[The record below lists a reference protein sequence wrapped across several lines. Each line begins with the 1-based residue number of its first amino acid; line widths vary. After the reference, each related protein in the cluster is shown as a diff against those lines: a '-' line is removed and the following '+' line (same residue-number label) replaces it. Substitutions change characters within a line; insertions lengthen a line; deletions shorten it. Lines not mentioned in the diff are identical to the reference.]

1 MGTPQTKR
9 EQGMATDDAWRG
21 EMWDAIGR
29 GLAAHTIM
37 LRDSA
42 IVDDSIAASLLTAI
56 DGARR
61 GAPLDVPGS
70 LGLVAAFDDR
80 VDSLIAAGAT
90 GAVRIARARHDLA
103 ATAQRLVLRD
113 RALTLTAALDTSRS
127 ALLDLAES
135 HVFTLMPVWS
145 GSSPLQPTNFAH
157 FLTGTLAPFGRAAR
171 MLHAVYEDLDRSP
184 LGSAALAGPGPPV
197 DRDETADLLGS
208 EGPVEST
215 FDALSA
221 IDHLVATG
229 EAAAASVT
237 PVRRLA
243 AELMLWLRTEPQ
255 ALRLAD
261 ELLAAPDAN
270 LPHFR
275 PPALLERLVA
285 DARQVESDA
294 VSIAGMTRD
303 IPYGPVGEMADEA
316 TKIAGSALSRA
327 AATNETFAMVVS
339 GPIEINRAWLARNA
353 GYALVTS
360 GDLADFFMAEEAI
373 DPSAAREIAA
383 LTTARARQ
391 EGLEAS
397 GITPAMI
404 DAAALL
410 VIGRELGIEIER
422 LGAYLAPRRFIEKRT
437 VLGGPAAPAVREY
450 LATERGQ
457 LKADQQWLEEKRRRI
472 GLADENLE
480 IRTHELLSAA
490 SFS

>member
-1 MGTPQTKR
+1 
-9 EQGMATDDAWRG
+9 MATDNAWRG
-21 EMWDAIGR
+21 EMWDGIGR
-29 GLAAHTIM
+29 GLAAHAVM

-61 GAPLDVPGS
+61 GAPPDVPGS
-70 LGLVAAFDDR
+70 LALVAAFDDR

-113 RALTLTAALDTSRS
+113 RALTLAAALDTSRS

-157 FLTGTLAPFGRAAR
+157 FLTGTLAPLGRAAR
-171 MLHAVYEDLDRSP
+171 TLHAVYEDLDRSP
-184 LGSAALAGPGPPV
+184 LGSAALAGPGLPV

-221 IDHLVATG
+221 IDHLVAAG

-243 AELMLWLRTEPQ
+243 TELMLWLRTEPQ

-275 PPALLERLVA
+275 PPALLERLAA

-294 VSIAGMTRD
+294 AAIAGMTRD

-316 TKIAGSALSRA
+316 TKMAGVALSRA

-360 GDLADFFMAEEAI
+360 GDLADFFMAEEAL

-450 LATERGQ
+450 LATERSR

-472 GLADENLE
+472 ALADENLE

>member
-1 MGTPQTKR
+1 
-9 EQGMATDDAWRG
+9 MATDNAWRG

-29 GLAAHTIM
+29 GLAAHAVM

-61 GAPLDVPGS
+61 GTPADVLGS
-70 LGLVAAFDDR
+70 LELVGAFDDR
-80 VDSLIAAGAT
+80 VDSLVAAGAT
-90 GAVRIARARHDLA
+90 GAVRIARARQDLA

-113 RALTLTAALDTSRS
+113 RALSLAAALDTSRS
-127 ALLDLAES
+127 AVIELAES

-145 GSSPLQPTNFAH
+145 GSSPLQPTNVAH
-157 FLTGTLAPFGRAAR
+157 FLTGTIAPLRRSAR
-171 MLHAVYEDLDRSP
+171 QLHALYENLDRSP
-184 LGSAALAGPGPPV
+184 LGSTALAGPGLPV
-197 DRDETADLLGS
+197 DREETSDLLGS

-221 IDHLVATG
+221 VDHLVAAG
-229 EAAAASVT
+229 DAAAASVT
-237 PVRRLA
+237 PARRLA
-243 AELMLWLRTEPQ
+243 SELVLWLRTEPQ

-294 VSIAGMTRD
+294 ATIATMTRD
-303 IPYGPVGEMADEA
+303 IPYGPVGEMADLPAE
-316 TKIAGSALSRA
+316 IAGSALSRA
-327 AATNETFAMVVS
+327 GTAHTTFAMVLG

-353 GYALVTS
+353 GQDLVTA
-360 GDLADFFMAEEAI
+360 GDLTDFFMAEEAL
-373 DPSAAREIAA
+373 DPAAAREITA
-383 LTTARARQ
+383 LTTSRARQ

-397 GITPAMI
+397 AITPAMI

-437 VLGGPAAPAVREY
+437 VLGGPAAPTVREY
-450 LATERGQ
+450 LALEQNR
-457 LKADQQWLEEKRRRI
+457 LDADRRWLEEKRRRI
-472 GLADENLE
+472 ALAEENLE
-480 IRTHELLSAA
+480 IRTREILDAVS
-490 SFS
+490 S

>member
-1 MGTPQTKR
+1 
-9 EQGMATDDAWRG
+9 MATDNAWCE
-21 EMWDAIGR
+21 EMWEAIGR
-29 GLAAHTIM
+29 ALAAHAVM

-56 DGARR
+56 DAARR
-61 GAPLDVPGS
+61 GAPPAVPGS
-70 LGLVAAFDDR
+70 LALVAAFDDR
-80 VDSLIAAGAT
+80 VDSLIAAGAA

-113 RALTLTAALDTSRS
+113 RVLELAS
-127 ALLDLAES
+127 ALNASQSAVVELAES

-145 GSSPLQPTNFAH
+145 GSSALQPTNFAH
-157 FLTGTLAPFGRAAR
+157 FLTGTIAPLGRSAR
-171 MLHAVYEDLDRSP
+171 KLHAVYEDLDRSP
-184 LGSAALAGPGPPV
+184 LGSAALAGPGLPI

-221 IDHLVATG
+221 VDHLVAAG
-229 EAAAASVT
+229 DAAAASVT
-237 PVRRLA
+237 PVRRLTS
-243 AELMLWLRTEPQ
+243 ELMLWVRTEPQ

-261 ELLAAPDAN
+261 ELLAASDAN

-275 PPALLERLVA
+275 PPVLLERLVA
-285 DARQVESDA
+285 DVRQVESDA
-294 VSIAGMTRD
+294 AAIASVTRD
-303 IPYGPVGEMADEA
+303 ISYGPVGEMVDRAAE
-316 TKIAGSALSRA
+316 TAGSALSNA
-327 AATNETFAMVVS
+327 AAANEVFAMAIG
-339 GPIEINRAWLARNA
+339 GPIEINRAWLARTA
-353 GYALVTS
+353 GHALVTA

-383 LTTARARQ
+383 LTAGRARQ

-397 GITPAMI
+397 AITPAMI

-450 LATERGQ
+450 LTLERTR
-457 LKADQQWLEEKRRRI
+457 LEADRRWLEEKRRRI
-472 GLADENLE
+472 ALAEENLE
-480 IRTHELLSAA
+480 IRTREILEVAA
-490 SFS
+490 G